1 MDKETLWKE
10 PTNSNIME
18 QMQTTNK
25 WSSISNTVQ
34 KEEMSYKERRG
45 PQKKSLESKKRDTY
59 IRVTE
64 RKNHT
69 QQAWRE
75 EKGREDEERTTWA
88 RREEKVQKKNTRQSW
103 QEEKVKEVLFEKK
116 GRQKKGLAC
125 CTGLSTSCSL
135 SLPLMVDTN
144 QPPSPDM

>member
-25 WSSISNTVQ
+25 WSSISNQ
-34 KEEMSYKERRG
+34 KEEMSYKERRT
-45 PQKKSLESKKRDTY
+45 QKKKPWSQRKETHILEWQKERAIPKKLEEKR
-59 IRVTE
+59 
-64 RKNHT
+64 
-69 QQAWRE
+69 RE
-75 EKGREDEERTTWA
+75 EKMKKETTWA
-88 RREEKVQKKNTRQSW
+88 RREEKVQKKNTWQAW
-103 QEEKVKEVLFEKK
+103 QEEKVKEVLFEEK
-116 GRQKKGLAC
+116 GRQKKGLAW

-144 QPPSPDM
+144 QPSSPDM